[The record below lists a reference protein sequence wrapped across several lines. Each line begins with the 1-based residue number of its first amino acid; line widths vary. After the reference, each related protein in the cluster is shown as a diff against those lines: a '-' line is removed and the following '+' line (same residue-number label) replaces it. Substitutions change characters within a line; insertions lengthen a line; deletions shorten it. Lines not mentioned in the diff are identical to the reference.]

1 MLNYYFSY
9 VHVINIT
16 DKNNKISIFLFV
28 NCYNSFLW
36 PFGVALDHWATRTTW
51 TCGVTYSFYVFLYCY
66 SRTCS
71 SEQVILFVNVQSVM
85 SFGNRVKMYSF
96 VYLQI
101 KLVSFFYQQLLSKSI
116 SSSSLGSTFSIN
128 SAAEIH
134 KGDYSISG
142 EVLFGVELQQDT
154 LTITVNRARGLA
166 AANKNGL
173 SDP

>member
-1 MLNYYFSY
+1 
-9 VHVINIT
+9 
-16 DKNNKISIFLFV
+16 
-28 NCYNSFLW
+28 
-36 PFGVALDHWATRTTW
+36 
-51 TCGVTYSFYVFLYCY
+51 
-66 SRTCS
+66 
-71 SEQVILFVNVQSVM
+71 M